1 MTLDEFRELAEAW
14 GADIARWPEH
24 VRRSAAELAS
34 EPEAMAVLA
43 EAERFD
49 RLIGVANP
57 KVSADRVDQAIFN
70 VVTQVAS
77 DGRPAGSHR
86 VSLLPRWLIPAASF
100 ATAAVLGVSLGLM
113 KPLST
118 LRSSNDTAMLT
129 MILDAGSFGQD
140 WVLQ

>member
-24 VRRSAAELAS
+24 PRMSAAELARQG
-34 EPEAMAVLA
+34 EAMAVLA

-49 RLIGVANP
+49 RLISVAKPN
-57 KVSADRVDQAIFN
+57 VQADRVDQAIFN
-70 VVTQVAS
+70 VVTLLAANS
-77 DGRPAGSHR
+77 RPASSHR
-86 VSLLPRWLIPAASF
+86 VSLRPRWLIPAAGF

-113 KPLST
+113 KPLNT

-129 MILDAGSFGQD
+129 VILDTGSFGSD
-140 WVLQ
+140 WMLQ